1 MKKLFLFAL
10 FISNIAFSQDLLQN
24 LKTFKSI
31 DISSAM
37 DVELVAA
44 DTAKIEVTGSD
55 LEKLTISDQGGEL
68 RISTSL
74 DKKFKS
80 DLIVKIYYQ
89 PGLRYLKLANLVE
102 ISSNDTINEKFLE
115 IDAINNVKVNL
126 SLKTDDFI
134 ANLSLGSNFVLK
146 GITESQKINASTKS
160 FYDAFNFISKKAYVE
175 AKTSQVGVNVTE
187 FLDANA
193 KYKAEIVYTGNPYSV
208 NEKTFLGKVISKKE

>member
-1 MKKLFLFAL
+1 MKKLFLL
-10 FISNIAFSQDLLQN
+10 LLISNFVFAQDLKKD

-31 DISSAM
+31 HINSAMQVELISS
-37 DVELVAA
+37 DSC
-44 DTAKIEVTGSD
+44 KIEITGKDVDKLSID
-55 LEKLTISDQGGEL
+55 EKNKEL
-68 RISTSL
+68 KLSTSL

-80 DLIVKIYYQ
+80 DLMVKIYYQ

-102 ISSNDTINEKFLE
+102 ISSNNIIKEKFLE

-126 SLKTDDFI
+126 SLELEDFI

-146 GITESQKINASTKS
+146 GVTESQKINVSSKS
-160 FYDAFNFISKKAYVE
+160 FYDAFNFKSKKAFVE

-193 KYKAEIVYTGNPYSV
+193 KYKAEIIYTGNPYSV

>member
-1 MKKLFLFAL
+1 MKKLFLL
-10 FISNIAFSQDLLQN
+10 LLISNFVFAQDLKKD
-24 LKTFKSI
+24 LKVFKSI
-31 DISSAM
+31 HINSAMQVELISS
-37 DVELVAA
+37 DSC
-44 DTAKIEVTGSD
+44 KIEITGKDVDKLSID
-55 LEKLTISDQGGEL
+55 EKNKEL
-68 RISTSL
+68 KLSTSL

-80 DLIVKIYYQ
+80 DLMVKIYYQ

-102 ISSNDTINEKFLE
+102 ISSNNIIKEKFLE

-126 SLKTDDFI
+126 SLELEDFI

-146 GITESQKINASTKS
+146 GVTESQKINVSSKS
-160 FYDAFNFISKKAYVE
+160 FYDAFNFKSKKAFVE

-193 KYKAEIVYTGNPYSV
+193 KYKAEIIYTGNPYSV

>member
-1 MKKLFLFAL
+1 MKKLFLL
-10 FISNIAFSQDLLQN
+10 LLISNFVFAQDLKKD

-31 DISSAM
+31 HINSAMQVELISS
-37 DVELVAA
+37 DSC
-44 DTAKIEVTGSD
+44 KIEITGKDVDKLSID
-55 LEKLTISDQGGEL
+55 EKNKEL
-68 RISTSL
+68 KLSTSL

-80 DLIVKIYYQ
+80 DLMVKIYYQ

-102 ISSNDTINEKFLE
+102 ISSNNIIKEKFLE

-126 SLKTDDFI
+126 SLELEDFI

-146 GITESQKINASTKS
+146 GVTESQKINVSSKS
-160 FYDAFNFISKKAYVE
+160 FYDAFNFKSKKAFVE
-175 AKTSQVGVNVTE
+175 AKTSQVGVNVSE

-193 KYKAEIVYTGNPYSV
+193 KYKAEIIYTGNPYSV